1 MHGLI
6 HLSFRQAMLEEHWV
20 SDLQMASICLS
31 TGEKEQDYIN
41 CTLIRNCFTDCI
53 IVICIVIIKQI
64 QAVLFFTKFRKY
76 ALFLRRTIIL

>member
-31 TGEKEQDYIN
+31 TGEKEQNYIN
-41 CTLIRNCFTDCI
+41 RILIRNRFTDCNY
-53 IVICIVIIKQI
+53 KSNST
-64 QAVLFFTKFRKY
+64 VLFFTKCRKY
-76 ALFLRRTIIL
+76 VLFLTKSGYSLNRTF